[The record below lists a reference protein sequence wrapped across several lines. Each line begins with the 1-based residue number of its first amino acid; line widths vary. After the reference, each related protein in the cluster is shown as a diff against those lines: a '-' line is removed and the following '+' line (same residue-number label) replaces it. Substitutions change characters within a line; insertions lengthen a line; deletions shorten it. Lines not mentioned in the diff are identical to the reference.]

1 MYIVFDWEMR
11 ICFYFGQAKTVGV
24 QALSIDWLNSAHINL
39 WLFEFREN
47 LESDCA
53 KFRENPDAEDE
64 EEEAEEEKAES
75 DAEDAE
81 TEVII
86 SGGT

>member
-1 MYIVFDWEMR
+1 M
-11 ICFYFGQAKTVGV
+11 
-24 QALSIDWLNSAHINL
+24 
-39 WLFEFREN
+39 FEFREN